1 MYIKQVSYSLS
12 VETVHKKTF
21 LKKWEKIS
29 VDVSIDSDESANK
42 AYDLAKQFAQ
52 EKLQESIVAQDL
64 IDYDEIPTIQNR
76 DR

>member
-1 MYIKQVSYSLS
+1 MYIKQVSCLFQQKQYTNIS
-12 VETVHKKTF
+12 KKMG
-21 LKKWEKIS
+21 KKYQQMFHR
-29 VDVSIDSDESANK
+29 DSDESANK

-64 IDYDEIPTIQNR
+64 IDDDEIPTIQNR

>member
-12 VETVHKKTF
+12 VEKVKKKTF

>member
-29 VDVSIDSDESANK
+29 VDVSIDSDESANI